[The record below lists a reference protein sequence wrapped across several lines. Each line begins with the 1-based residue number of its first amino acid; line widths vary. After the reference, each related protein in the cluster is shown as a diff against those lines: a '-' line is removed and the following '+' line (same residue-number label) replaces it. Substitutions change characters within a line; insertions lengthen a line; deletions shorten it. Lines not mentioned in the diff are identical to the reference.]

1 MKNLMVDLKDPS
13 LKLRMTLDKLRM
25 TLDKLRMAP

>member
-1 MKNLMVDLKDPS
+1 MERNGMKNLMVDLKDPS

-25 TLDKLRMAP
+25 TP